1 MRLRAFERDKSEMEN
16 PEVVVTASAFDF
28 QRDLGRYWRHVRKQ
42 SDLTLTQQG
51 WIYKSSFKS
60 LLAAL
65 NMPETPAD
73 EQGNGRMWFMRR
85 LLTTMHELTGT
96 HFDHTLRA
104 NTAGKLLGMPMAQ
117 RVKWS
122 FDLWRDSGAWNELV
136 RLPLPFTG
144 VDVRRESPPALGK
157 ARLVLLRTLAKL
169 HAGEPGEWLNPINL
183 ITTMK
188 RNEYQFLFERRHRNN
203 YGGLYTSPYYGPNN
217 PFGITFS
224 NVKDEASG
232 WNAVEAGFIVNVL
245 TGPLHWMGLVELG
258 YTQKSERGENT
269 VPEAYRLTDAGAWLL
284 GLAPQPQ
291 FVESGGKLIVQPNFA
306 VLALEPISDVVLND
320 LDQFAESQGGER
332 VITYQ
337 LTRESMYRG
346 QQAGWDAERVLSFLE
361 QHQNAPIPMNVRRS
375 LEEWEQSHRRIT
387 FHRNKVLV
395 QFADD
400 EAQVE
405 SNAALKSFKPHKLS
419 ECYEL
424 IDEHGAGEVVSALRD
439 AGWVPTLQMAND
451 TSGEAMLRATED
463 GEVMFT
469 QPAPS
474 VFALGRLEQFA
485 ESPSPA
491 GRGGGEGGTRIT
503 ATSVR
508 NAMSAGMS
516 LDQLLATLAELH
528 SGPAPETLIEKI
540 RAWATYFG
548 TGKMQQAVL
557 LELSSLDVLSN
568 LINDKQV
575 GKYLTP
581 IEGSLMPL
589 AIVDADH
596 ADAVK
601 QMLIERGVSI

>member
-1 MRLRAFERDKSEMEN
+1 MTEN

-42 SDLTLTQQG
+42 GDLTLTQQG

-65 NMPETPAD
+65 NMPESPAD
-73 EQGNGRMWFMRR
+73 EQQSGRLWFMRR

-104 NTAGKLLGMPMAQ
+104 NTAGKLLGMSMAQ

-169 HAGEPGEWLNPINL
+169 HAGQPGEWLGPINL

-188 RNEYQFLFERRHRNN
+188 RSEYQFLFERRHRNN

-232 WNAVEAGFIVNVL
+232 WNSVEAGFILNVL

-258 YTQKSERGENT
+258 YTAKSERGENT

-284 GLAPQPQ
+284 GLESQPQ

-306 VLALEPISDVVLND
+306 VLALEPISDVVLSD

-346 QQAGWDAERVLSFLE
+346 QQAGWDAERVLTFLE

-400 EAQVE
+400 EAQAE
-405 SNAALKSFKPHKLS
+405 SNAALKAFKPHKLS

-424 IDEHGAGEVVSALRD
+424 VDGFGAGEVLSALRD
-439 AGWVPTLQMAND
+439 AGWVPTLQMASD
-451 TSGEAMLRATED
+451 TGGEAMLRATED

-485 ESPSPA
+485 ESPSPT

-503 ATSVR
+503 ANSVR

-528 SGPAPETLIEKI
+528 NGPAPEALVEKI

-548 TGKMQQAVL
+548 TGKMQTAVL

-568 LINDKQV
+568 LMNDKQV

-589 AIVDADH
+589 AIVDANY
-596 ADAVK
+596 AEAVRE
-601 QMLIERGVSI
+601 MLIERGITI

>member
-1 MRLRAFERDKSEMEN
+1 MEN
-16 PEVVVTASAFDF
+16 PEIIVTASAFDF

-42 SDLTLTQQG
+42 GELVLTQQG
-51 WIYKSSFKS
+51 WVYKSSFKS
-60 LLAAL
+60 VLAAL
-65 NMPETPAD
+65 NMPDAPAD
-73 EQGNGRMWFMRR
+73 EQQNGRLWFIRR
-85 LLTTMHELTGT
+85 LLTTMHELSGT
-96 HFDHTLRA
+96 HFDHSLRV
-104 NTAGKLLGMPMAQ
+104 NTAGRLLSMPMAQ
-117 RVKWS
+117 RVKWA
-122 FDLWRDSGAWNELV
+122 FDLWRDSGTWNELV
-136 RLPLPFTG
+136 RLPIPFTS

-157 ARLVLLRTLAKL
+157 ARLALLRTLAKL
-169 HAGEPGEWLNPINL
+169 HTGQEQAWLSPVNL
-183 ITTMK
+183 VATMK
-188 RNEYQFLFERRHRNN
+188 RNEYPFLFERRHRNN
-203 YGGLYTSPYYGPNN
+203 YGGLYTSPYYSPNN
-217 PFGITFS
+217 PYGITFS

-232 WNAVEAGFIVNVL
+232 WNTVEAGFIFNLL

-258 YTQKSERGENT
+258 YAQRGEHGENSM
-269 VPEAYRLTDAGAWLL
+269 PDAYRLTDTGAWLL

-291 FVESGGKLIVQPNFA
+291 FAESGGKLIVQPNFA
-306 VLALEPISDVVLND
+306 VLALEPISDVVLSD

-346 QQAGWDAERVLSFLE
+346 QQAGWDAGRVLAFLE
-361 QHQNAPIPMNVRRS
+361 QHQNAPIAMNVRRS

-387 FHRNKVLV
+387 FHRNKVMV

-400 EAQVE
+400 EAQAE
-405 SNAALKSFKPHKLS
+405 SNAALKLFKPHKLS

-424 IDEHGAGEVVSALRD
+424 INAHGAGEVVTALRD
-439 AGWVPTLQMAND
+439 AGWVPTLHMAND
-451 TSGEAMLRATED
+451 TSGEAMLRATDD

-491 GRGGGEGGTRIT
+491 GRGGGKGGTRIT
-503 ATSVR
+503 ANSVR
-508 NAMSAGMS
+508 NAMSAGLS

-528 SGPAPETLIEKI
+528 NGPASEALVNKI
-540 RAWATYFG
+540 RAWATFFG

-568 LINDKQV
+568 LMNDKQV
-575 GKYLTP
+575 GKFLTP

-589 AIVDADH
+589 AIVDAEN
-596 ADAVK
+596 AEAVR
-601 QMLIERGVSI
+601 QMLIERGISI

>member
-1 MRLRAFERDKSEMEN
+1 MET
-16 PEVVVTASAFDF
+16 PEVIVTASAFDF

-42 SDLTLTQQG
+42 GDLTLTQQG
-51 WIYKSSFKS
+51 WIYKSSFRS

-65 NMPETPAD
+65 NMPESPAD
-73 EQGNGRMWFMRR
+73 EQENGRLWFMRR

-104 NTAGKLLGMPMAQ
+104 NPAGKLLGMSMAQ

-136 RLPLPFTG
+136 RLPIPFTG

-169 HAGEPGEWLNPINL
+169 ATPLQEWQSPDTL
-183 ITTMK
+183 IATMK
-188 RNEYQFLFERRHRNN
+188 RSEYQFLFERRHRNN

-217 PFGITFS
+217 PHGITFS
-224 NVKDEASG
+224 NVRDEASG
-232 WNAVEAGFIVNVL
+232 WDAVEAGFILNLL
-245 TGPLHWMGLVELG
+245 TGPLHWLGLVELG
-258 YTQKSERGENT
+258 YGAKRERGENSQ
-269 VPEAYRLTDAGAWLL
+269 PQAFRPTDAGAWLL

-291 FVESGGKLIVQPNFA
+291 FAESGGKLIVQPNFS
-306 VLALEPISDVVLND
+306 VLALEPISDTVLND
-320 LDQFAESQGGER
+320 LDQFGESQGGER

-346 QQAGWDAERVLSFLE
+346 QQAGWDAERVLAFLE
-361 QHQNAPIPMNVRRS
+361 QHQNAPVAMNVRRS

-400 EAQVE
+400 EAQSE
-405 SNAALKSFKPHKLS
+405 ANAALKSFKPHKLG
-419 ECYEL
+419 ENFEL
-424 IDEHGAGEVVSALRD
+424 IEGRGAGEVVTALRD
-439 AGWVPTLQMAND
+439 AGWVPTLQMAD
-451 TSGEAMLRATED
+451 ETGGEAVLRATED

-474 VFALGRLEQFA
+474 VFALGRLAQFA
-485 ESPSPA
+485 
-491 GRGGGEGGTRIT
+491 EGGTRIT
-503 ATSVR
+503 AASVR
-508 NAMSAGMS
+508 NAMSAGLS

-528 SGPAPETLIEKI
+528 SGPAPESLVNKV
-540 RAWATYFG
+540 RAWATFFG
-548 TGKMQQAVL
+548 TGKMQPAVL

-568 LINDKQV
+568 LMNDKQV

-601 QMLIERGVSI
+601 QMLLDRGISI